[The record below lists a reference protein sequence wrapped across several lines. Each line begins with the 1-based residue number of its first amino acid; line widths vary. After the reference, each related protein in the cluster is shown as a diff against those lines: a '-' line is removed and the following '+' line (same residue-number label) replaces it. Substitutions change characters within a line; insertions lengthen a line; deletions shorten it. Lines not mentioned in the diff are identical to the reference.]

1 MMRRDIMVAN
11 AGIIS
16 PLESKVN
23 AYTQWANDCERKL
36 LGLHCGQTLPRERH
50 RNWAREIT

>member
-1 MMRRDIMVAN
+1 MMRRDIMVAS

-23 AYTQWANDCERKL
+23 AYAQWANDCERKL
-36 LGLHCGQTLPRERH
+36 LGLHCGQMLPRERH
-50 RNWAREIT
+50 RNWAREIA